1 MPWKP
6 QHTLDT
12 REKILSSAAKLF
24 THRGYDGVGID
35 EIMSDVGLTRG
46 VFYMYFSSKS
56 DLYCDA
62 LLKAAQHSRNQL
74 LLHCKGDDGLLE
86 QVEQYLSV
94 EHREGKHAY
103 CPLAYLVTDIAH
115 QDEKVRDTYTQI
127 FQKFVMQIQNQG
139 NGAVN
144 HRKAIQSAIMMI
156 GGLAVSRAL
165 NDDELAKE
173 VLVSCQKQLDTKDD
187 LVEYRE

>member
-24 THRGYDGVGID
+24 THRGYEGVGID
-35 EIMSDVGLTRG
+35 EIMSDAGLTRG
-46 VFYMYFSSKS
+46 VFYKYFSSKS

-74 LLHCKGDDGLLE
+74 LLNCRADGELLE

-103 CPLAYLVTDIAH
+103 CPLAYLVTDITH
-115 QDEKVRDTYTQI
+115 QDEKIRDTYTQI
-127 FQKFVMQIQNQG
+127 FQKFVMQIQKQG
-139 NGAVN
+139 NGAVGY
-144 HRKAIQSAIMMI
+144 RKAIQSAIMMI

-173 VLVSCQKQLDTKDD
+173 VLVSCQKQLDTKGD
-187 LVEYRE
+187 LVEDRE